1 MELPEQLRFTDMS
14 KPYSSV
20 LYSNK
25 TQPVSFSQS
34 QVRFEIPKAGIM
46 SSTAIVEYSFTPN
59 SVLTDATALSASGGG
74 TFPINIGSSAGI
86 RRAVL
91 STQSGRVIM
100 DNRDFNKKQVVE
112 KSFRDG
118 DYNHFIAPYLDL
130 SWFTY
135 KYTDPILE
143 VAGKMR
149 NTGVPKSAL
158 GVDSLDGTDWSV
170 PDVLKLGGVN
180 SPPAQ
185 QSVRVSLQE
194 LFPFLYNLQLPLI
207 MMEQLYLDIYWET
220 DREGQVF
227 LPASD
232 VSATYAGG
240 GVYNQA
246 DCFLL
251 TDNIVYTD
259 PAVMDAIFQ
268 KQEQDGG
275 LSFPYTDY
283 AVQTIS
289 HQNLSASVESESYE
303 RELGASN
310 YKLTD
315 IKNIEL
321 IGLGGAESTS
331 NLFGK
336 YYSNGRQ
343 SRHLQLVLNDSN
355 FYPDNKASQME
366 NFSRLSEIYNF
377 TSPYVPRPL
386 YALSNTIATSGLST
400 DTFMGFDMQLAQ
412 AGGMNPLGIQLR
424 DDAGRFFQNGNAPIR
439 LFYEKTKTTATSDDW
454 DTDSLQYFFVGYL
467 RTFMVSQ
474 SGKVIVSERA

>member
-59 SVLTDATALSASGGG
+59 PVLTDATALSASGGG

-158 GVDSLDGTDWSV
+158 GVDSLDGTAWSV
-170 PDVLKLGGVN
+170 PDVLKLGGLG

-220 DREGQVF
+220 DRESQVF

-232 VSATYAGG
+232 ISATYAGG

-289 HQNLSASVESESYE
+289 HQNLGASIESESYE

-321 IGLGGAESTS
+321 IGLGGADSAS

-386 YALSNTIATSGLST
+386 YALNNTIATSGLST
-400 DTFMGFDMQLAQ
+400 DTFMGFDMQSAQ

-454 DTDSLQYFFVGYL
+454 STDSLQYFFVGYL